1 MPLQQEEFLLS
12 AIFNHYVNQSTL
24 KRGILVLQGPRTDK
38 NSAMFYYPLWKKI
51 ESICDKN
58 CISKVVDNWDASNVK
73 KIITDLTEDFKNN
86 LGFVAAANDD
96 IGLEFYKQFTTHK
109 DYYMASHDNVKE
121 KVDSLY
127 EGLQDKFMT
136 VDMEQVKSVH
146 QTIEVIK
153 ELVENKPISF
163 TSIDT
168 FYSISQPQIL
178 HKVKMLTCKNRT
190 NIQ

>member
-1 MPLQQEEFLLS
+1 
-12 AIFNHYVNQSTL
+12 
-24 KRGILVLQGPRTDK
+24 
-38 NSAMFYYPLWKKI
+38 MFYYPLWEKI

-86 LGFVAAANDD
+86 LRFVAAANDD

-121 KVDSLY
+121 KVDSLC

-136 VDMEQVKSVH
+136 VDMEQVESVH

-168 FYSISQPQIL
+168 SYSISQPQIL